1 MTPQPNLK
9 LSGVKRM
16 KQKLEQNFKTQFLKA
31 RCRRWYIQWIR
42 PHILREIN
50 KQRLKL
56 IWDVWGYLP
65 LLSIRALQLKD
76 RLRLVRRFLIIDW
89 YVGHAHKPG
98 EISGICRA
106 LADRPAR
113 SGEIVLEA
121 GCWQGGSSAKF
132 SIICSMLGYRLS
144 IYDSFEGVEEM
155 ETEEKLS
162 GYDFSGKYKAPERV
176 LRKNLALYGE
186 TGVCSIRKGWFAN
199 TLAIGPVPYRVRLA
213 YIDCDL
219 AKSTR
224 EALAGIVPAL
234 VDDGWIFSQDFHIRS
249 VQKLLSDP
257 DTWSRFGKGVL
268 TITRQSNMLA
278 SIRFS

>member
-1 MTPQPNLK
+1 MSLQKIEHN
-9 LSGVKRM
+9 VKIHYIERQVR
-16 KQKLEQNFKTQFLKA
+16 K
-31 RCRRWYIQWIR
+31 WYVQWIR
-42 PHILREIN
+42 PHISREIN

-56 IWDVWGYLP
+56 IWNVWGYSP
-65 LLSIRALQLKD
+65 LVSIKSLELKD
-76 RLRLVRRFLIIDW
+76 RLRLVIRFLIIDW
-89 YVGHAHKPG
+89 YVVHAHKPK
-98 EISGICRA
+98 EISNICRA

-113 SGEIVLEA
+113 SGEVVLEA

-155 ETEEKLS
+155 ETEDKVD
-162 GYDFSGKYKAPERV
+162 GYDFSGKYKAAETV

-186 TGVCSIRKGWFAN
+186 IEVCSIRKGWFAN
-199 TLAIGPVPYRVRLA
+199 TLGIGPVPYRVRLA

-219 AKSTR
+219 AKGTR

-257 DTWSRFGKGVL
+257 ATWSRFGKGVL
-268 TITRQSNMLA
+268 TITRQSHMLA